1 MNPPSTSHANPH
13 PHLGRSDLRLRLLA
27 ASLVWILVAAAPP
40 ETTAP
45 ETDPPPTAAPDSQDA
60 TTASQKA
67 ESGNRTLVLPEP
79 RRVWVGEPI
88 SLSLRDADLREV
100 LRSFAKLAKVNLIID
115 PSVEGTV
122 TLELRDVPWD
132 QALYVICKT
141 HRLGIDVVGENLWTL
156 APARKLL
163 DGD

>member
-1 MNPPSTSHANPH
+1 MDQPSSSHQTPH
-13 PHLGRSDLRLRLLA
+13 SHPRRGDLHLLLLA
-27 ASLVWILVAAAPP
+27 ASLVWILAAAAPP
-40 ETTAP
+40 EADPP
-45 ETDPPPTAAPDSQDA
+45 EADPPPTEAPESRDAAPPP
-60 TTASQKA
+60 KA
-67 ESGNRTLVLPEP
+67 ESEDRTIVLSGP

-88 SLSLRDADLREV
+88 SLSLRDADLQEV

-115 PSVEGTV
+115 PSVQGTV

-156 APARKLL
+156 APARELL